1 MSNASDPSR
10 GHTGPT
16 AGPSHGVNSHRGH
29 APHGSSPFSFQHVSS
44 GRAYVGNLPARDYP
58 QSKVLSKQ
66 FSSINSL
73 PIIYYSFRHLLSL
86 QIVVPLDNL
95 VPGHNSTDY
104 VTCIIKFCIMYS
116 KTILQSVAIKCWQA

>member
-1 MSNASDPSR
+1 MFYKYTGIIEALTFQVSNTSDPSR

-16 AGPSHGVNSHRGH
+16 AGLSRGVDSYHGY

-58 QSKVLSKQ
+58 QSKVLLKQ

-73 PIIYYSFRHLLSL
+73 PIVILS
-86 QIVVPLDNL
+86 D
-95 VPGHNSTDY
+95 
-104 VTCIIKFCIMYS
+104 FCS
-116 KTILQSVAIKCWQA
+116 AFKQ